1 MEDVKHILLSFS
13 GTRKWIMEF
22 LNLKKKKCLDVTK
35 EVAYK
40 KILRCSNK
48 TPIKHLG
55 RYLDKVKYKLFN
67 NIKVL

>member
-1 MEDVKHILLSFS
+1 
-13 GTRKWIMEF
+13 MEF

-48 TPIKHLG
+48 TPIKHPG